1 MYWVAVDTHKVFIKR
16 SVVYRRWTMYS
27 AIHFFIGLFATSVG
41 VHFASWGDFWRTVC
55 EGNNGRCHA
64 NGAVP
69 LVTGWVSLC

>member
-1 MYWVAVDTHKVFIKR
+1 
-16 SVVYRRWTMYS
+16 MYS